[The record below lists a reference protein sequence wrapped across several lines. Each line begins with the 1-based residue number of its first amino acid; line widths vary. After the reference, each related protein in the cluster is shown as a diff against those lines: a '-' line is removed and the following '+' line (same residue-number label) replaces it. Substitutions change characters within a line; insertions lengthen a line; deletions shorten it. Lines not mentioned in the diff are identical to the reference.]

1 MKYLKFG
8 FYALIKSPLFN
19 ALIMLELASIL
30 IVGNLTIAVYNSR
43 SAFYK
48 PYKDILTRDGF
59 VFIGRGQGNFD
70 ADLKI
75 KHTLDSLEGDVTVIN
90 NYGLQ
95 LVTEDAAFIRHIEAI
110 DNGIFTKLNLPLE
123 EGRWASSEKNTNG
136 EIEAV
141 AYRADDSDDTRLT
154 LGNVID
160 GTINEKPCKIK
171 IVGII
176 GNGQYAPVLTNSIR
190 DKSEANSV
198 MNFYDT
204 LSDKDE
210 GCRFFVSASADEV
223 LSDPHNMSMTVS
235 FCFYNSEPS
244 DDVRQR
250 NKEKIMGISKNI
262 SLLSEYNENTL
273 AYINEQYI
281 KLLPILL
288 CVFTIVLAELVCSA
302 AMNTKRQLRNYG
314 IYFLCG
320 CKWSDCLKFSF
331 AYSLLIL
338 AGGLLSGGMA
348 YLIFRKSEYADL
360 FERYLVENNV
370 FTTATIAAVMLFL
383 SLVIP
388 FFMVRRTSPV
398 KTIKEA

>member
-1 MKYLKFG
+1 M
-8 FYALIKSPLFN
+8 
-19 ALIMLELASIL
+19 IL

-43 SAFYK
+43 SAFYE

-59 VFIGRGQGNFD
+59 VFIGRGQGNYD
-70 ADLKI
+70 AEMKI
-75 KHTLDSLEGDVTVIN
+75 KLTLDSLEGDVTVIN

-110 DNGIFTKLNLPLE
+110 DNGIFSKLNLPLA
-123 EGRWASSEKNTNG
+123 EGRWASSEKNTSG

-141 AYRADDSDDTRLT
+141 VYRAGDNNDTRLT

-190 DKSEANSV
+190 GRSEANSV

-210 GCRFFVSASADEV
+210 GCRFFVSASADEA
-223 LSDPHNMSMTVS
+223 LSDPHNIAMTVN
-235 FCFYNSEPS
+235 FCFYNSEPG

-250 NKEKIMGISKNI
+250 NNEKIMGISKNI

-273 AYINEQYI
+273 AFINEQYI

-288 CVFTIVLAELVCSA
+288 CVFTIVLAELICSA
-302 AMNTKRQLRNYG
+302 AMNTKRQLHNYG
-314 IYFLCG
+314 IFFLCG
-320 CKWSDCLKFSF
+320 CNWSGCLKFSF

-338 AGGLLSGGMA
+338 AGGFLSGSA
-348 YLIFRKSEYADL
+348 AFLIFRKSEYADL
-360 FERYLVENNV
+360 FERYFAENN
-370 FTTATIAAVMLFL
+370 FITIIIAAVMLLL

-398 KTIKEA
+398 KTIKET

>member
-1 MKYLKFG
+1 M
-8 FYALIKSPLFN
+8 
-19 ALIMLELASIL
+19 IL

-43 SAFYK
+43 SAFYE

-59 VFIGRGQGNFD
+59 VFIGRGQGNYD
-70 ADLKI
+70 AEMKI
-75 KHTLDSLEGDVTVIN
+75 KLTLDSLEGDVTVIN

-110 DNGIFTKLNLPLE
+110 DNGIFSKLNLPLA
-123 EGRWASSEKNTNG
+123 EGRWASSEKNTSG

-141 AYRADDSDDTRLT
+141 VYRAGDNNDTRLT

-190 DKSEANSV
+190 GRSEANSV

-210 GCRFFVSASADEV
+210 GCRFFVSASADEA
-223 LSDPHNMSMTVS
+223 LSDPHNIAMTVN
-235 FCFYNSEPS
+235 FCFYNSEPGA
-244 DDVRQR
+244 DVRQR
-250 NKEKIMGISKNI
+250 NNEKIMGISKNI

-288 CVFTIVLAELVCSA
+288 CVFVIVLAELICSA
-302 AMNTKRQLRNYG
+302 AMNTKRQLHNYG
-314 IYFLCG
+314 IFFLCG
-320 CKWSDCLKFSF
+320 CNWSGCLKFSF

-338 AGGLLSGGMA
+338 AGGFLSGSA
-348 YLIFRKSEYADL
+348 AFLIFRKSEYADL
-360 FERYLVENNV
+360 FERYFAENN
-370 FTTATIAAVMLFL
+370 FITIIIAAVMLLL

-398 KTIKEA
+398 KTIKET

>member
-8 FYALIKSPLFN
+8 FYALIKKPLFN
-19 ALIMLELASIL
+19 ALIILELAAIL

-43 SAFYK
+43 SAFYE

-59 VFIGRGQGNFD
+59 VFIGRGQGNYD

-75 KHTLDSLEGDVTVIN
+75 KRTLDSLEGDVTVIN
-90 NYGLQ
+90 SYGLQ
-95 LVTEDAAFIRHIEAI
+95 LVTDDVTFIRHIEAI

-141 AYRADDSDDTRLT
+141 IYKAGDNDDTRLT

-190 DKSEANSV
+190 GKSEVNSV
-198 MNFYDT
+198 TNFYDI

-223 LSDPHNMSMTVS
+223 LSDPHNIAMTVS
-235 FCFYNSEPS
+235 FMYYNSEPS
-244 DDVRQR
+244 ADVRQR

-262 SLLSEYNENTL
+262 SRFPSTTK
-273 AYINEQYI
+273 I
-281 KLLPILL
+281 LLP
-288 CVFTIVLAELVCSA
+288 
-302 AMNTKRQLRNYG
+302 
-314 IYFLCG
+314 
-320 CKWSDCLKFSF
+320 
-331 AYSLLIL
+331 
-338 AGGLLSGGMA
+338 
-348 YLIFRKSEYADL
+348 
-360 FERYLVENNV
+360 
-370 FTTATIAAVMLFL
+370 
-383 SLVIP
+383 
-388 FFMVRRTSPV
+388 TSTNKP
-398 KTIKEA
+398 